1 MANGATNSGGRA
13 GSPWRVA
20 GWSIAALLLLLP
32 LVAMRFTAEVNW
44 TVSDFLFAGLMIG
57 IVGVT
62 FELTV
67 RVTASNA
74 ARAAIA
80 VALAA
85 AFLTI
90 WANGAVGMIGDEDNP
105 FNLLFFG
112 VIALALA
119 GAIVARF
126 RPAGMALA
134 MAAAAVAQVA
144 IAAIGLSTDPR
155 GGVLSAAFGGL
166 WLLSAALFRKAAREQ
181 QPADA
186 AS

>member
-1 MANGATNSGGRA
+1 MANGAERGGGRA
-13 GSPWRVA
+13 RNPWRIA
-20 GWSIAALLLLLP
+20 AWSIAALLLLLP
-32 LVAMRFTAEVNW
+32 LVAMRFTEEVSW
-44 TVSDFLFAGLMIG
+44 TVSDFLFAGLMIA
-57 IVGVT
+57 IVGAT
-62 FELTV
+62 FELAV
-67 RVTASNA
+67 RMTANIPH
-74 ARAAIA
+74 RAAIA

-112 VIALALA
+112 VIALALG
-119 GAIVARF
+119 GAVVARF

-134 MAAAAVAQVA
+134 MVAAAVAQAALGVA
-144 IAAIGLSTDPR
+144 GFASDPR

-181 QPADA
+181 IARSA
-186 AS
+186 

>member
-1 MANGATNSGGRA
+1 MANGAGNGGGRA
-13 GSPWRVA
+13 GSPWRIA
-20 GWSIAALLLLLP
+20 AWSIAALLLALP
-32 LVAMRFTAEVNW
+32 LVAMRFTDEVSW

-57 IVGVT
+57 LVGVT
-62 FELTV
+62 FELAV
-67 RVTASNA
+67 RMTANSA
-74 ARAAIA
+74 QRAAIA

-112 VIALALA
+112 VIALALG
-119 GAIVARF
+119 GAVVARF

-134 MAAAAVAQVA
+134 MAAAAIAQ
-144 IAAIGLSTDPR
+144 AALGIVGMASDLR

-166 WLLSAALFRKAAREQ
+166 WLVSAALFRKGARELV
-181 QPADA
+181 ARSA
-186 AS
+186 